1 MLNLGDGIFDQL
13 SNEDVSDCVWM
24 TMKNEIR
31 ARNIHNHS
39 ALIVDMIIK
48 SCMMRNGLD
57 NLTCSII
64 TFSNFEKS
72 FNKLEFGREEGIG
85 KSDIE
90 KIKSNSLSKEIYIK
104 TASDNNL
111 AKYIKLK
118 QSTYRQETG

>member
-1 MLNLGDGIFDQL
+1 
-13 SNEDVSDCVWM
+13 
-24 TMKNEIR
+24 
-31 ARNIHNHS
+31 
-39 ALIVDMIIK
+39 
-48 SCMMRNGLD
+48 MMRNGLD

-90 KIKSNSLSKEIYIK
+90 KIKSNTLSKEIYIK

-118 QSTYRQETG
+118 KGSCAL